1 MSFPSVSAS
10 SSASGKLDQSGSG
23 YQMGSGDFTINQS
36 GSGISNQNATSSGFS
51 IPKPVYII
59 GAVAVL
65 WFVLRR

>member
-23 YQMGSGDFTINQS
+23 YQMGSGDFTVNLS
-36 GSGISNQNATSSGFS
+36 GSGFSNQKATGGGFQ

-59 GAVAVL
+59 GAMAVL